1 MIKDLN
7 KENVSNNEEDIMSIL
22 STEIKNLK
30 KEVKSLRQTI
40 ILKGMQKRTKS
51 FLMNLKC
58 SSCGTKLELIDK
70 VFVCITKKCNQ
81 FKRYKQD

>member
-40 ILKGMQKRTKS
+40 ILKGMQA
-51 FLMNLKC
+51 N
-58 SSCGTKLELIDK
+58 
-70 VFVCITKKCNQ
+70 
-81 FKRYKQD
+81 